1 MKQNT
6 FDIAVIGGGASGTV
20 AALEAK
26 KYANSVCII
35 EGTDRICK
43 KVLISGDGRCN
54 LTNEDLSLK
63 YYYSDSPSTVKKV
76 LSIFGNIDTV
86 NYFYKLGLLTKSSND
101 GRIFPVTMHAFS
113 VVDVIRF
120 SLAESKILIKTD
132 FKVAELRKSKEGM
145 YVIESAKGEKI
156 LSSRVILATG
166 GLSFPF
172 TGSDGSGMKIVEKLG
187 HSIIKPLPSLVQL
200 KLDFPYLNAISGV
213 RVIARVSIFEEE
225 KYITEK
231 TDEVLFTK
239 YGASGPG
246 VIDISRFASM
256 GLSNRKRVKII
267 FNFLPQYTEDQIAK
281 IVSDFSKINSE
292 RSVELLLSGIIHKK
306 LANVVMKL
314 SGIESTNIEAKQLKK
329 SEIERIV
336 KNITHLEIEIMGTL
350 PISEAQVT
358 AGGIPLAEVKPD
370 TLESMIVK
378 GLYFAGEV
386 LNVDGDS
393 GGYNLQ
399 WAWSSGYVAG
409 KSAGK
414 SLKEIQ

>member
-1 MKQNT
+1 MKQNA
-6 FDIAVIGGGASGTV
+6 FDVAVIGGGASGTV

-26 KYANSVCII
+26 KYTNSVCII

-43 KVLISGDGRCN
+43 KLLLTGDGRCN
-54 LTNEDLSLK
+54 LTNEDLSLEH
-63 YYYSDSPSTVKKV
+63 YYSDSPTTVKKV

-86 NYFYKLGLLTKSSND
+86 NYFYKLGLLTKSSNG
-101 GRIFPVTMHAFS
+101 GRIFPVMMQAFS
-113 VVDVIRF
+113 VVDVLRF
-120 SLAESKILIKTD
+120 SLVENGVLIKTG
-132 FKVAELRKSKEGM
+132 FKVAKMAKNKGNIFS
-145 YVIESAKGEKI
+145 IESTKGEKM

-166 GLSFPF
+166 GLSYPF

-200 KLDFPYLNAISGV
+200 KFDLPYLKAISGV
-213 RVIARVSIFEEE
+213 RVIARVSVFEEE
-225 KYITEK
+225 KFIAEK

-239 YGASGPG
+239 YGASGPA
-246 VIDISRFASM
+246 VIGISRFAS
-256 GLSNRKRVKII
+256 LSLSKGRRVKIV

-281 IVSDFSKINSE
+281 IVSDFSKINNE
-292 RSVELLLSGIIHKK
+292 RPVELLISGIIHKK
-306 LANVVMKL
+306 LAYAILKL
-314 SGIESTNIEAKQLKK
+314 SGIEYTNIGAKELKK

-336 KNITHLEIEIMGTL
+336 KNLTHLEIEIMGTL

-370 TLESMIVK
+370 TLESVIVK

-409 KSAGK
+409 KSAGE
-414 SLKEIQ
+414 SLKEI